1 MALTVSPS
9 LIYCISVSDQ
19 CKLSIINSNHSFPQ
33 PFFSARL
40 VSIVLEPLHGI
51 KAINGIKAFISVNT
65 TPPLNFIPSTSLPIP
80 PLTSFPSNHHANQT
94 PLFLLSNMANLMT
107 VKLDQSNYIVWK
119 DHITSL
125 LKTYP
130 LIQHLDESIPIP
142 DQFLCGSNGEIT
154 SRINSE
160 FESWQICDQA
170 LVTLINSTLSPAVVS
185 VVMGVESAIDV

>member
-1 MALTVSPS
+1 
-9 LIYCISVSDQ
+9 
-19 CKLSIINSNHSFPQ
+19 
-33 PFFSARL
+33 
-40 VSIVLEPLHGI
+40 
-51 KAINGIKAFISVNT
+51 
-65 TPPLNFIPSTSLPIP
+65 
-80 PLTSFPSNHHANQT
+80 
-94 PLFLLSNMANLMT
+94 MANLMS

-119 DHITSL
+119 HHITSL

-142 DQFLCGSNGEIT
+142 DQFLFGSNGEIT

-185 VVMGVESAIDV
+185 VVVGVESAIDV